1 MVSTLISSCRAIMP
15 QPLVN
20 GDLNISISFNGDGW
34 VALAVV
40 VVVVFAFVAL
50 SNLVNH
56 PCLKAEACESK
67 P

>member
-1 MVSTLISSCRAIMP
+1 MVTRGTQDGFHTHLLVRAIMP

-50 SNLVNH
+50 SNL
-56 PCLKAEACESK
+56 KK
-67 P
+67 

>member
-1 MVSTLISSCRAIMP
+1 MP